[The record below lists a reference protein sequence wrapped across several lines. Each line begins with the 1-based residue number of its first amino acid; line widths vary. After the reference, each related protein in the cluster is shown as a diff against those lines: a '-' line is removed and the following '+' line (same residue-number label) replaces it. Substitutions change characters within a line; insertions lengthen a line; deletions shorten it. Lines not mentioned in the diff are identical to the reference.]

1 MKTRPLRSGLKWF
14 KVKFVNVTFPP
25 VFFFLW
31 TENKKTKRWALHSSV
46 SLLFFALCYWPL
58 RAQTELLPF
67 VFPAPSPSTLL
78 LHLHLPSAMWVIRGL
93 VIVSGLVFLAD
104 ILHLYPDSLIKR
116 KFIVC
121 LSAVYSSSTTNKL
134 TPSWSEGE
142 TLFHFDFKPSNV
154 WSVQLI
160 VQHTGKFSGMD
171 ARTGTSLNIKLRVV
185 TCWQTEDVFHSYTH
199 STVNFKSAPSNALW
213 HSNFRV
219 QVKHHFSS
227 LTPPTA
233 NYLLFIHTD

>member
-134 TPSWSEGE
+134 TPSWSEGGN
-142 TLFHFDFKPSNV
+142 TLSLWLQAIQRLKCATYCATHWKVSWD
-154 WSVQLI
+154 
-160 VQHTGKFSGMD
+160 G
-171 ARTGTSLNIKLRVV
+171 RTDRHIFEY
-185 TCWQTEDVFHSYTH
+185 QA
-199 STVNFKSAPSNALW
+199 KSC
-213 HSNFRV
+213 
-219 QVKHHFSS
+219 
-227 LTPPTA
+227 
-233 NYLLFIHTD
+233 YLLADRRCFS